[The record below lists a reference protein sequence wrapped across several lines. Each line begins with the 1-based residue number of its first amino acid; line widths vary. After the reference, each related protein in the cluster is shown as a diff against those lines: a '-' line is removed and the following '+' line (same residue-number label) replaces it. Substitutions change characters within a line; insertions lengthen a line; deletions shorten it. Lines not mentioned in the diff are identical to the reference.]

1 MGIKAFI
8 LAHRNDD
15 TRTLALQASK
25 HLDVD
30 MAFAIDQI
38 RGWQKAKSK
47 LPSWASCDDI
57 TYPPPLAMEQ
67 CSSEQTARYK
77 ADLCQKFI
85 GDNERH
91 ILADLT
97 GGAGVDFSFLAP
109 LFTQA
114 IYIERQD
121 TLCQV
126 ARHNLR
132 ALGLDH
138 AEVREGDA
146 IALLDSLPH
155 LSLLFIDPARRD
167 QHGARTF
174 AISDCTPDILPVLPR
189 LLEKADHLMVK
200 LSPMLDWHE
209 TLKSLDN
216 ACPNTV
222 REIHIVA
229 AANECKELLVWL
241 SAHHSS
247 STNTVVCCA
256 NDQQTFITD
265 LETERQAAPTP
276 CISEIPLAPT
286 RTIDPASPIGST
298 CWLYEPNAAIMKAGC
313 FATLAE
319 RFSLQAIAP
328 NSHLFLSTQHIPH
341 FPGRVMHITG
351 TTTMNKRQLRESLK
365 DITQANITTRN
376 FPLTADQLRKRLRLS
391 DGGDTYLFA
400 TTTKD
405 KQHMIFIC
413 KKGL

>member
-1 MGIKAFI
+1 MGTHAFI

-25 HLDVD
+25 HPDVD

-38 RGWQKAKSK
+38 RGWQKAKRK
-47 LPSWASCDDI
+47 LPSWATCDDI

-77 ADLCQKFI
+77 ADLCRKI
-85 GDNERH
+85 MDGKERH

-121 TLCQV
+121 TLCRL

-132 ALGLDH
+132 VLGIDH
-138 AEVREGDA
+138 AEVHEGDGMT
-146 IALLDSLPH
+146 LLDTLPP

-167 QHGARTF
+167 QCGARTF

-209 TLKSLDN
+209 TLSNLDN

-229 AANECKELLVWL
+229 TSNECKEMLVWL
-241 SAHHSS
+241 SAHHHDS
-247 STNTVVCCA
+247 NTVLCCS
-256 NDQQTFITD
+256 NDQQTFVTD
-265 LETERQAAPTP
+265 VETERNASPTP
-276 CISEIPLAPT
+276 CIDDACNT
-286 RTIDPASPIGST
+286 WQGQ
-298 CWLYEPNAAIMKAGC
+298 WLYEPNAAIMKAGC
-313 FATLAE
+313 FATLTK
-319 RFSLQAIAP
+319 RFSLQAISP
-328 NSHLFLSTQHIPH
+328 NSHLFLSTQHIID

-351 TTTMNKRQLRESLK
+351 TTTMNKRQLRETFK
-365 DITQANITTRN
+365 GITRANITTRN
-376 FPLTADQLRKRLRLS
+376 FPLTADQLKKRLRLT

-400 TTTKD
+400 TTTCD
-405 KQHMIFIC
+405 KQHLIFIC
-413 KKGL
+413 KKERDEGMA